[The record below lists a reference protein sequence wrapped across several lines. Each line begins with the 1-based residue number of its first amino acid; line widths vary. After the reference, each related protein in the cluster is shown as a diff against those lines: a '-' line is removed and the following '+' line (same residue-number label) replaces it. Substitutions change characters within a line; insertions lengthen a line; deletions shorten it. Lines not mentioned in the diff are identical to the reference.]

1 MFDNLSAEQL
11 RDEYATYARAEQA
24 TTDAPPLPE
33 NAPGNLTPAQQQILA
48 AAQRLTGAA
57 NIPDHIP
64 VLFRQAPGG
73 PPTAASAPAATPQT
87 WTAREREDVR
97 LAARAAMRTL

>member
-33 NAPGNLTPAQQQILA
+33 NAPGNLTPAQQQILSDNYI
-48 AAQRLTGAA
+48 GF
-57 NIPDHIP
+57 
-64 VLFRQAPGG
+64 VLNRP
-73 PPTAASAPAATPQT
+73 PQT